1 MERHMDV
8 ATILGIVSGIGL
20 IFGAIF
26 SDGNGGMFFNA
37 PGIMIVVGG
46 TIAST
51 LITFPLHDVLHAL
64 QAARQVFSSRKIDPN
79 DVVRVIITVTNLSRR
94 QGLVALGKV
103 RTDNKILKKALM
115 LISDG
120 APDDVIRQTL
130 RIEIDAM
137 RARHFIAQDVFRK
150 MGLYAP
156 AFGMLGTLIG
166 LVKMLRLLD
175 DPAEVGP
182 AMSVAILTTFYG
194 SLLSS
199 LIFLPIAGKLKSRT
213 NLEMINLEIIFEG
226 AVSVLQNNN
235 PLLIYEK
242 LSSFIP
248 PGMRAKFGPMQN
260 RGRRKPQAQPANT
273 QSKPEGS

>member
-1 MERHMDV
+1 MDV
-8 ATILGIVSGIGL
+8 ATILGIVSGVGL
-20 IFGAIF
+20 IFGAIL
-26 SDGNGGMFFNA
+26 SQGNGGMFINA
-37 PGIMIVVGG
+37 PGIMIVLGG
-46 TIAST
+46 TLAST
-51 LITFPLHDVLHAL
+51 LITFPLKDVIHAF
-64 QAARQVFSSRKIDPN
+64 QAARHVFSSRKVDPN

-94 QGLVALGKV
+94 QGLVALNKV
-103 RTDNKILKKALM
+103 RTDNKVLKKALM
-115 LISDG
+115 LIADG
-120 APDDVIRQTL
+120 APDNVIRQTL

-166 LVKMLRLLD
+166 LVQMLRMLD

-194 SLLSS
+194 SLLAS

-213 NLEMINLEIIFEG
+213 NMEMINLEIIFEG
-226 AVSVLQNNN
+226 ALSVLQNNN

-248 PGMRAKFGPMQN
+248 PSMRA
-260 RGRRKPQAQPANT
+260 RYH
-273 QSKPEGS
+273 PEKEPRARSPREQEA